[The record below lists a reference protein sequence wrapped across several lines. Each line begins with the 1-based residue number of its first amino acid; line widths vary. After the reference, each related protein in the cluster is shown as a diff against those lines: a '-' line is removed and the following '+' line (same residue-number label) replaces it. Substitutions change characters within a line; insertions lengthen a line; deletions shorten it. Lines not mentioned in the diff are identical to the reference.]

1 MAVRLWRSHRACIKP
16 VYGGGFEAHWTGK
29 SALRVRDCMPTY
41 NLAGRKHWRVI
52 TPVLLVPLRHPTH
65 PCSFL
70 SGRTH
75 SLLSRLE
82 MPKKSLSGKTRH
94 VTYSWPMGSQEERWW
109 VWRLEILKKKKFLI
123 EGGRIP
129 GTAKQKNR
137 SDIIESHDRH
147 VSQGSSARLA
157 WV

>member
-1 MAVRLWRSHRACIKP
+1 M
-16 VYGGGFEAHWTGK
+16 
-29 SALRVRDCMPTY
+29 
-41 NLAGRKHWRVI
+41 
-52 TPVLLVPLRHPTH
+52 
-65 PCSFL
+65 
-70 SGRTH
+70 
-75 SLLSRLE
+75 
-82 MPKKSLSGKTRH
+82 
-94 VTYSWPMGSQEERWW
+94 MGVEVGNSE
-109 VWRLEILKKKKFLI
+109 KNFFLI

>member
-1 MAVRLWRSHRACIKP
+1 M
-16 VYGGGFEAHWTGK
+16 
-29 SALRVRDCMPTY
+29 
-41 NLAGRKHWRVI
+41 
-52 TPVLLVPLRHPTH
+52 
-65 PCSFL
+65 
-70 SGRTH
+70 
-75 SLLSRLE
+75 
-82 MPKKSLSGKTRH
+82 
-94 VTYSWPMGSQEERWW
+94 MGVEVGNSE
-109 VWRLEILKKKKFLI
+109 KKKKFLI

>member
-1 MAVRLWRSHRACIKP
+1 MMGVEVGNS
-16 VYGGGFEAHWTGK
+16 E
-29 SALRVRDCMPTY
+29 
-41 NLAGRKHWRVI
+41 
-52 TPVLLVPLRHPTH
+52 
-65 PCSFL
+65 
-70 SGRTH
+70 
-75 SLLSRLE
+75 
-82 MPKKSLSGKTRH
+82 KKN
-94 VTYSWPMGSQEERWW
+94 
-109 VWRLEILKKKKFLI
+109 FLI